1 MSTKTVT
8 TKDIEKI
15 YGPLT
20 FGHLLRA
27 HREADGLTQV
37 QMAKKIKLSKQ
48 ALNDVENGRKIPSV
62 SRAVSLAKKIGI
74 LPELAVEL
82 VLQDQINRE
91 KFKMVVKVSS
101 GDRAA

>member
-1 MSTKTVT
+1 MFFVET
-8 TKDIEKI
+8 E
-15 YGPLT
+15 
-20 FGHLLRA
+20 
-27 HREADGLTQV
+27 GLAQV
-37 QMAKKIKLSKQ
+37 SMAKKIKLSKQ

-91 KFKMVVKVSS
+91 KLKMVVKVSS